1 MPDEIKEVLMLDQTI
16 VNWILFSFGAVL
28 SFIVNT
34 IWTAIK
40 DLQAEDKNM
49 TEKLAAVHILVA
61 GDYVKKQEF
70 DKVMVRLFEKLDRI
84 EAGLTK
90 KQDK

>member
-1 MPDEIKEVLMLDQTI
+1 
-16 VNWILFSFGAVL
+16 
-28 SFIVNT
+28 
-34 IWTAIK
+34 
-40 DLQAEDKNM
+40 M

>member
-1 MPDEIKEVLMLDQTI
+1 MPDEIKEVLMVDQTI
-16 VNWILFSFGAVL
+16 VNWVVFSFGAVI

-34 IWTAIK
+34 IWGAIK

-49 TEKLAAVHILVA
+49 TAKLAAVHILVA